1 MDHSRTNKCC
11 AVPLCQS
18 TSSRTPQKMFIHVP
32 LNVKRRNL
40 WLRLAKRNPKKVI
53 GDAEIYFC
61 EDHFDLETDI
71 SNYLQYKMG
80 STKEIKMVPGCI
92 PTKFKCQMNHKLSS
106 KSRDILVTKKLLDL
120 TEEQKKQSETTTSGA
135 QTIAEIK
142 SPDVGST
149 NTRELKSDSGKIDH
163 RYIKYFSTNES
174 YNQIQLQ
181 VLKQMIAPVI
191 YTLCYPFQ

>member
-18 TSSRTPQKMFIHVP
+18 TSSRTPQKLFIHVP

-163 RYIKYFSTNES
+163 RYLKYFSTNES
-174 YNQIQLQ
+174 DTITSFEANDCTRHLHI
-181 VLKQMIAPVI
+181 VI
-191 YTLCYPFQ
+191 PFTID